1 MHALPAVGMTGHWL
15 YRDLRLSSFQRVF
28 HMRAYAGFAF
38 ILLAAVLWGL
48 IGPVARFSMQTG
60 VDALELAF
68 WRASIG
74 GCFFLLH
81 AALTRGLSVR
91 GPRDVL
97 AFALFGSFSLGGFF
111 ASNQYSIQT
120 GGAALAAV
128 LLYTAPA
135 WVAVFSRIFFGD
147 RLTTAKSAA
156 ILLALAGVAVISFST
171 TPEAMP
177 ASVSPMAGVI
187 FGLLAGLLYSTH
199 YIFSK
204 KYLSVYTAY
213 TLYGYCTIF
222 GALALYPFV
231 SFADKGIADW
241 GVLLFLGL
249 VSTYGAYLAYCA
261 GLRRLDPT
269 KASVL
274 ATMEPVVA
282 TAAAWW
288 LWGEMFTALGW
299 AGAGLILCPV
309 FILVF
314 DRGGKPPRM
323 RE

>member
-1 MHALPAVGMTGHWL
+1 
-15 YRDLRLSSFQRVF
+15 
-28 HMRAYAGFAF
+28 
-38 ILLAAVLWGL
+38 
-48 IGPVARFSMQTG
+48 
-60 VDALELAF
+60 LELAF
-68 WRASIG
+68 WRAAIG
-74 GCFFLLH
+74 GSFFLLH
-81 AALTRGLSVR
+81 AALTRGLCVR
-91 GPRDVL
+91 GPRDIF

-147 RLTTAKSAA
+147 RLTTAKSMA
-156 ILLALAGVAVISFST
+156 ILLALAGVAAISFST
-171 TPEAMP
+171 APEAAAATATSAFP
-177 ASVSPMAGVI
+177 LAGVL
-187 FGLLAGLLYSTH
+187 FGLLAGLLYATH

-204 KYLSVYTAY
+204 KYLSVYKAY

-231 SFADKGIADW
+231 AFADKGITDW
-241 GVLLFLGL
+241 AVLLFLGL

-261 GLRRLDPT
+261 GLKRLDPT

-282 TAAAWW
+282 TVAAWW
-288 LWGEMFTALGW
+288 LWGEMFTSLGW
-299 AGAGLILCPV
+299 AGACMILCAV
-309 FILVF
+309 FILVL
-314 DRGGKPPRM
+314 DRGEKTSRM
-323 RE
+323 RES